1 MNAYDLVIS
10 KGPPTACGTKRAIRE
25 CFVRQET
32 VCDFIRT
39 RGLVGSWV
47 SGLAE
52 GLARKPVGYLR
63 TSAGAA

>member
-10 KGPPTACGTKRAIRE
+10 KGPPTACGTKRTIRE

-32 VCDFIRT
+32 VCDSIRT

-47 SGLAE
+47 SNLADGLAQQ
-52 GLARKPVGYLR
+52 PVRCLR